1 MLPRSLRF
9 DHLLTPNGWLSPGRI
24 EVDCTGSIETV
35 SQSSDNADESVRGFA
50 VPGMPNVHS
59 HAFQRVFA
67 GCTEHLSAEPG
78 ADSFWTWREAMYGFA
93 ERLTPE
99 DVEAISALAF
109 VEMVEAGFTSVGE
122 FHYLHHRPDGSR
134 YADPAEL
141 ARAVLKATET
151 AGIAITLL
159 PVLYTRGGFDAPIGT
174 RQRRFAHA
182 DLDELLALADGLSD
196 EATVGL
202 ALHSLRA
209 VTAAE
214 VGAATGRAPIHI
226 HVAEQRREVEE
237 CVATRGARPIRWLL
251 DNAAVDQNW
260 CLVHATHADADERR
274 ALATSSAVAGL
285 CPTTEA
291 NLGDGV
297 FPLTSFLDEGG
308 DIALGT
314 DSHASISVAEEL
326 RTLEYGQRL
335 VHEQRNVTASAA
347 APHTARRLFEAAL
360 AGGARALA
368 QPTGRL
374 EPGKRADVVVLDA
387 DHSRLL
393 GHGCETALD
402 AWAFSSNGTSPVR
415 DVFVRGE
422 RLVAE
427 GRHARRSEVLS
438 AFRSALTRIRSG

>member
-1 MLPRSLRF
+1 M
-9 DHLLTPNGWLSPGRI
+9 
-24 EVDCTGSIETV
+24 
-35 SQSSDNADESVRGFA
+35 
-50 VPGMPNVHS
+50 
-59 HAFQRVFA
+59 
-67 GCTEHLSAEPG
+67 
-78 ADSFWTWREAMYGFA
+78 
-93 ERLTPE
+93 
-99 DVEAISALAF
+99 
-109 VEMVEAGFTSVGE
+109 
-122 FHYLHHRPDGSR
+122 
-134 YADPAEL
+134 
-141 ARAVLKATET
+141 
-151 AGIAITLL
+151 
-159 PVLYTRGGFDAPIGT
+159 
-174 RQRRFAHA
+174 
-182 DLDELLALADGLSD
+182 
-196 EATVGL
+196 
-202 ALHSLRA
+202 
-209 VTAAE
+209 
-214 VGAATGRAPIHI
+214 
-226 HVAEQRREVEE
+226 
-237 CVATRGARPIRWLL
+237 
-251 DNAAVDQNW
+251 
-260 CLVHATHADADERR
+260 
-274 ALATSSAVAGL
+274 AGL